1 MNEKELGKALLQLD
15 ADKVAA
21 APNATQLTRE
31 ILKRDKRRVHWL
43 TGLTIA
49 TWIVAGLMILIVLV
63 TFLFTVIPRV
73 KTLTRDISAG
83 NLTSDQTVGI
93 LNTHTIIFLKS
104 SILIAF
110 AVFIMAVAALFTVL
124 LIFTS
129 RHATLR
135 QVTANLA
142 EVSEQLRKLNAPS
155 SKPPPA
161 GPAKT
166 SEPPSP
172 GPS

>member
-1 MNEKELGKALLQLD
+1 MNEKELGKALLRLD

-21 APNATQLTRE
+21 APNATQLTQE

-49 TWIVAGLMILIVLV
+49 TWIVAGLMIVVVLGAFV
-63 TFLFTVIPRV
+63 FTVIPNV
-73 KTLTRDISAG
+73 KTLNQDINAG
-83 NLTSDQTVGI
+83 TLTSDQTVRI
-93 LNTHTIIFLKS
+93 LHMHTLMFLKS

-110 AVFIMAVAALFTVL
+110 SVFVMAVAALFTVL
-124 LIFTS
+124 LIFAS
-129 RHATLR
+129 RRATLR

-142 EVSEQLRKLNAPS
+142 DVSEQLKKLSAPS
-155 SKPPPA
+155 STPPPA

-166 SEPPSP
+166 QEPPSP

>member
-21 APNATQLTRE
+21 APNATQLTQD
-31 ILKRDKRRVHWL
+31 ILNRDRRRVHWL

-49 TWIVAGLMILIVLV
+49 TWIVAGLMILVVLGAFV
-63 TFLFTVIPRV
+63 FTVIPHV
-73 KTLTRDISAG
+73 KTLTQDINAG
-83 NLTSDQTVGI
+83 NLTSEQTVRI
-93 LNTHTIIFLKS
+93 LHMHTVMFLKS

-110 AVFIMAVAALFTVL
+110 SVFIMAVAALFTVL
-124 LIFTS
+124 LIFAS

-142 EVSEQLRKLNAPS
+142 DVSEQLKKLSAPS
-155 SKPPPA
+155 SKTPPV

-166 SEPPSP
+166 PEPPSP
-172 GPS
+172 GPL